1 MNVKPI
7 GERVLVKPTPVDSKT
22 KGGIIIPD
30 TAKETPLRGQVV
42 AVGPSKD
49 GIMTLQV
56 DDWVYYGRYA
66 GQEVEIEGEKYLV
79 MAEQEVLL
87 VVDAE

>member
-7 GERVLVKPTPVDSKT
+7 GERVLIKPTPVDSKT

-30 TAKETPLRGQVV
+30 TAKEAPLRGQVV
-42 AVGPSKD
+42 AVGSSKE

-56 DDWVYYGRYA
+56 DDWVYYGKYA
-66 GQEVEIEGEKYLV
+66 GQEIEVDGEKYV
-79 MAEQEVLL
+79 IMHEQEVLL
-87 VVDAE
+87 VVDVE